1 MIDKGS
7 KQVLLGVEI
16 DITSEKLPMVLKTN
30 KSPSASTKGDA
41 IRRFHEFNMNMET
54 QMEILHRKLNGIKKR
69 VKLNTTN
76 NNANGFIQ
84 NSQYGTIAAKQAL
97 NAGSRSVHF

>member
-1 MIDKGS
+1 MIEKGS

-16 DITSEKLPMVLKTN
+16 DITSEKLPMVLKSN

-54 QMEILHRKLNGIKKR
+54 
-69 VKLNTTN
+69 
-76 NNANGFIQ
+76 
-84 NSQYGTIAAKQAL
+84 
-97 NAGSRSVHF
+97 